1 MNKIFLFFIIWLHQ
15 NLVDAQ
21 QTIITGTV
29 LTEEGKP
36 ILSANVVLQR
46 KNSYI
51 IHGFAITDSNGHF
64 KISHSISDND
74 TLLLK
79 ASLIGYKSQE
89 KQFFINSQN
98 DTIQFNLSTTIISLP
113 EVKTVTK
120 PIWQRKDTINYDV
133 SSFKQNQDRVI
144 ADIIA
149 RLPGM
154 EVSANGQIKYQG
166 KAINKFY
173 VEGLDLLEDRYN
185 IANNNIPADVVDK
198 VQVLENHQPI
208 RLLDSLSFSDR
219 AALNIRLK
227 NSSKGTLIGQAK
239 LGLGTE
245 PLLSEN
251 ELTTMLFKSKKQF
264 INIYKFNNTGV
275 DNSKMLVSQNLTD
288 YFNAIECGLN
298 QSGLLSLVEP
308 GTPFLQRSRYLF
320 NNAHILTFNQLVP
333 LDSTY
338 QLRINSSYINDYQ
351 KLNSSVSNRFFLP
364 FDTINFSEQNSVQKS
379 TNLFQADL
387 TLMANSPKYYLKN
400 HFRFHGLFA
409 QSKGLL
415 SNDTNITNQQVNS
428 RFHHFSND
436 FKIIKARKKNIFE
449 WASFLGYSSQP
460 QQLLI
465 YPGLYEELLNNNNP
479 YNAVLQKADV
489 TCFYTD
495 NSFSVRRRKGRINAT
510 TKIGSNWQNK
520 VLKSNLYIET
530 AGLFKNVADT
540 FLNKLDWNRFRIYS
554 DYIMRYEIGSLHL
567 SATLPISFTSITYF
581 NRDGIV
587 TRKSGLV
594 VNPSLS
600 SMLQI
605 SPKWVLENTFS
616 YSNKNYGEAEQVAA
630 GYILKTYRN
639 FSNNYSSLPEQS
651 SFNISCNVN
660 FRDPLKTTFL
670 SSGINYV
677 SSNRNIVY
685 EQNFN
690 GSLETLVARVLNN
703 SNRSLAFFS
712 RINKYVITWRTSLS
726 VNASYSFDK
735 APQLQQNILSNF
747 TNKNLSVGI
756 AISSKINS
764 KLTTDYN
771 ATGHKYLTNVG
782 IENSRP
788 PIYSIIQKFSINYF
802 PSEKLVIRVLGDHYY
817 LDVAKIK
824 KQNYFFADFS
834 IWLKSKNKKI
844 DWELIVQ
851 NIFNTK
857 QFVSAVNSNNTEI
870 ISTYQLRNRQILFK
884 AGFRLN

>member
-1 MNKIFLFFIIWLHQ
+1 
-15 NLVDAQ
+15 
-21 QTIITGTV
+21 
-29 LTEEGKP
+29 
-36 ILSANVVLQR
+36 
-46 KNSYI
+46 
-51 IHGFAITDSNGHF
+51 
-64 KISHSISDND
+64 
-74 TLLLK
+74 
-79 ASLIGYKSQE
+79 
-89 KQFFINSQN
+89 
-98 DTIQFNLSTTIISLP
+98 
-113 EVKTVTK
+113 
-120 PIWQRKDTINYDV
+120 
-133 SSFKQNQDRVI
+133 
-144 ADIIA
+144 
-149 RLPGM
+149 
-154 EVSANGQIKYQG
+154 
-166 KAINKFY
+166 
-173 VEGLDLLEDRYN
+173 
-185 IANNNIPADVVDK
+185 
-198 VQVLENHQPI
+198 
-208 RLLDSLSFSDR
+208 
-219 AALNIRLK
+219 
-227 NSSKGTLIGQAK
+227 
-239 LGLGTE
+239 
-245 PLLSEN
+245 
-251 ELTTMLFKSKKQF
+251 
-264 INIYKFNNTGV
+264 
-275 DNSKMLVSQNLTD
+275 
-288 YFNAIECGLN
+288 
-298 QSGLLSLVEP
+298 
-308 GTPFLQRSRYLF
+308 
-320 NNAHILTFNQLVP
+320 
-333 LDSTY
+333 
-338 QLRINSSYINDYQ
+338 
-351 KLNSSVSNRFFLP
+351 
-364 FDTINFSEQNSVQKS
+364 
-379 TNLFQADL
+379 
-387 TLMANSPKYYLKN
+387 
-400 HFRFHGLFA
+400 
-409 QSKGLL
+409 
-415 SNDTNITNQQVNS
+415 
-428 RFHHFSND
+428 
-436 FKIIKARKKNIFE
+436 
-449 WASFLGYSSQP
+449 
-460 QQLLI
+460 
-465 YPGLYEELLNNNNP
+465 
-479 YNAVLQKADV
+479 
-489 TCFYTD
+489 
-495 NSFSVRRRKGRINAT
+495 
-510 TKIGSNWQNK
+510 
-520 VLKSNLYIET
+520 
-530 AGLFKNVADT
+530 
-540 FLNKLDWNRFRIYS
+540 
-554 DYIMRYEIGSLHL
+554 
-567 SATLPISFTSITYF
+567 
-581 NRDGIV
+581 
-587 TRKSGLV
+587 
-594 VNPSLS
+594 
-600 SMLQI
+600 
-605 SPKWVLENTFS
+605 VLENTFS